1 MIMAVA
7 FVTVLFMNAQPV
19 SPILSDRTDW
29 HKIGETT
36 VNFETDRD
44 EITVIG
50 ADKFAAIKFKVKDV
64 PIHLMDMEVYFDKG
78 GKEDINVNFPLKP
91 RGESRVIEF
100 ENGEQDLKKV
110 VFVYKTLPNR
120 NDRQAEVEIWG
131 LKTND
136 D

>member
-1 MIMAVA
+1 MIMAMA

-120 NDRQAEVEIWG
+120 NDHQAEVEIWG